1 MSRKRRTEALSVHF
15 VDRLAEGWFFLVGD
29 YFRMQLDIRLD
40 ERIDTAAS
48 KAKQERLG
56 RKLEPSEKVKRRVWT
71 QGDPPAYSFD
81 RGQLFHEVKE
91 TKEGVR
97 RSITV
102 LRSRADP
109 GALVE
114 TQVVDENGIETTVV
128 VDAKADSAA
137 AGFVDYEVISY
148 KNGVLITDE
157 IGLAI
162 KEQSSL
168 TQASF
173 VELLRIGQ

>member
-1 MSRKRRTEALSVHF
+1 MSRKRRNETLSVYF
-15 VDRLAEGWFFLVGD
+15 VDRCADGWAFVVGD
-29 YFRMQLDIRLD
+29 CFRMQLDIRLD

-48 KAKQERLG
+48 KAKQDRLG

-71 QGDPPAYSFD
+71 QGDPPAYAFD
-81 RGQLFHEVKE
+81 RGHLFHEVKE
-91 TKEGVR
+91 TQEGIR
-97 RSITV
+97 RSILV
-102 LRSRADP
+102 LRSRPDP

-114 TQVVDENGIETTVV
+114 TQVIDESGIEATVV
-128 VDAKADSAA
+128 VDAKSDSVA

-157 IGLAI
+157 TGLTI

-173 VELLRIGQ
+173 AELLRIGK